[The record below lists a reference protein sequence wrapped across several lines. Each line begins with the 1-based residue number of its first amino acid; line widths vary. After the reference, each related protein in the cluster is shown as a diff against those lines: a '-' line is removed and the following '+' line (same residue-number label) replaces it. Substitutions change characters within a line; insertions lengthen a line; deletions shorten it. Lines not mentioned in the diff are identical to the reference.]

1 MTDADTHVLLLIS
14 HPSLGRQEIKAPT
27 QTAQIAPTILKVL
40 GLDPNSLQAVREER
54 TPSLPRFDEKIPW
67 FKY

>member
-1 MTDADTHVLLLIS
+1 DTHVPLLVS
-14 HPSLGRQEIKAPT
+14 HPSLGRQEIKFPI

-40 GLDPNSLQAVREER
+40 GLDPNSLRAVREER
-54 TPSLPRFDEKIPW
+54 TPSLPGFDEKMPR